1 MISDA
6 QLLAEYAR
14 TGSDAAFTELVRR
27 HGGAVRAAALR
38 QTNQPHLAEEVTEA
52 VFLALARKAATLNP
66 STVLLGWLL
75 RATRYAAIDALRA
88 ESRRQR
94 HQAELHAMHC
104 SDPASGGS
112 PDPEA
117 ESLWQRLAPYLD
129 QALFRLRE
137 LDRHALLLRFF
148 ENKTLGA
155 VGAAL
160 GIPEEAAR
168 KRVKRALERLH
179 AELVRQGAPAS
190 APLLPVVLGSYAAP
204 HLGPEL
210 VESTAQGTLAATAS
224 PGSATEIGLLASS
237 ITRRFF
243 WEGLRPWIA
252 GVVCAAALTGAGIS
266 LLTPL
271 APAPT
276 VLLTPTDDYRRA
288 GFPDA
293 AVVTRHVA
301 ELQGALAADRR
312 DRVAA
317 LARYPFRVHFRRGS
331 ELIADPDEFVSR
343 FDELFPAPVIGV
355 ILKSPNYRLFC
366 TEEGVMVGDGTV
378 WIGAEG
384 DPARPQPRLIA
395 LNLP

>member
-1 MISDA
+1 
-6 QLLAEYAR
+6 
-14 TGSDAAFTELVRR
+14 
-27 HGGAVRAAALR
+27 
-38 QTNQPHLAEEVTEA
+38 
-52 VFLALARKAATLNP
+52 
-66 STVLLGWLL
+66 
-75 RATRYAAIDALRA
+75 
-88 ESRRQR
+88 
-94 HQAELHAMHC
+94 MHC